1 MADFYQ
7 YFLNGG
13 VTREINLDRV
23 LYLDRGPSM
32 DDSVVINLGP
42 GHEIKLEG
50 REARRF
56 VDMWENRWR
65 KPHAA

>member
-1 MADFYQ
+1 
-7 YFLNGG
+7 
-13 VTREINLDRV
+13 
-23 LYLDRGPSM
+23 M